1 MLLSISSSK
10 PAPPQA
16 RQVSKSVVVLVLAII
31 VILAGL
37 EVFTRAYV
45 EHRSRVQREV
55 NREYNAAIRIRHSI
69 DPNRKHILI
78 VGNSLLGHG
87 IDMASIER
95 DLPPGWQVNRF
106 WIYNTGYEDWYFGL
120 QRLFAEGAR
129 PEAVAVVFA
138 ALHWYAN
145 GIRGEYSS
153 QYMFESRDIPRIS
166 SELDLDRTTASSLLF
181 ARYSKFFALRSEI
194 RKAIL
199 MRLVPDLPNM
209 YALFKP
215 GAQHHMQDRD
225 VLAVLTK
232 RIEACRSL
240 TEKYGAS
247 LILIVPPIPRAR
259 DEHQDEVR
267 VAAKRAGVELIM
279 PMSSADTPQ
288 SYFADDIHLNPE
300 GARVFSS
307 SVSESLALAVTRS
320 VSQTSTQV
328 IEPKR

>member
-16 RQVSKSVVVLVLAII
+16 RQLSTSVVVLVLAIFS
-31 VILAGL
+31 ILAGL
-37 EVFTRAYV
+37 EVFTRVFV
-45 EHRSRVQREV
+45 EHRSKVQREV
-55 NREYNAAIRIRHSI
+55 NREYDAAVRIKHST
-69 DPNRKHILI
+69 DPNGKHILI
-78 VGNSLLGHG
+78 VGNSLVGHG
-87 IDMASIER
+87 IDMGSLKR
-95 DLPPGWQVNRF
+95 DLPPNWQVDRF

-120 QRLFAEGAR
+120 QRLFAKGAR
-129 PEAVAVVFA
+129 PDAVAVVFA

-194 RKAIL
+194 RKALL

-215 GAQHHMQDRD
+215 AAQHHVQDRD
-225 VLAVLTK
+225 VLAVLTT
-232 RIEACRSL
+232 RIEAYRAI
-240 TEKYGAS
+240 TERYGAS
-247 LILIVPPIPRAR
+247 LVLIVPPIPRAR
-259 DEHQDEVR
+259 DEHQNEIR
-267 VAAKRAGVELIM
+267 IAAKRAGVKLVM

-288 SYFADDIHLNPE
+288 SYFSDDIHLNPE
-300 GARVFSS
+300 GARLFSS
-307 SVSESLALAVTRS
+307 AVSKSLGPAVTRS
-320 VSQTSTQV
+320 SSQTSAYA
-328 IEPKR
+328 IDLNK